1 LARRIPGFGSL
12 VLVVAV
18 AISACGGGGSVAV
31 DIPDDATFCSV
42 FSGEYKAALSDAV
55 PATDDGFGAAS
66 ARINAWAEVLVSLAP
81 DEIAVEAADNLSYH
95 QAQADLL
102 SAAAFIPG
110 SNEMHA
116 WANANCG

>member
-1 LARRIPGFGSL
+1 LASRILGLGGLLL
-12 VLVVAV
+12 VAAL
-18 AISACGGGGSVAV
+18 AISACGGAESVDV
-31 DIPDDATFCSV
+31 DVPDDATFCSV

-55 PATDDGFGAAS
+55 PATDAGFGAAS
-66 ARINAWAEVLVSLAP
+66 ARINDWAKVLVSLAP
-81 DEIAVEAADNLSYH
+81 GELRVQAEDNLSYH
-95 QAQADLL
+95 QAQTELR